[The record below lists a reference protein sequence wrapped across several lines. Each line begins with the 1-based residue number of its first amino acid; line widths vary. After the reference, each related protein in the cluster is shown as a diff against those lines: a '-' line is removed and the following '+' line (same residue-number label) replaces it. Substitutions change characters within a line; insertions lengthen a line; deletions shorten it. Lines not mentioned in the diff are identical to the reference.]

1 MIAPIVAV
9 TQDQL
14 AEARDAMAGRVAVVM
29 TMGALHAG
37 HVQLI
42 RTARELADS
51 VLVTIFVNPLQFGA
65 GEDLDRYPRP
75 LDADLETCAVESVD
89 VVFTPDVKVVY
100 PPDEQ
105 VAHQHSGWL
114 GEQLEGAIRPG
125 HFDGVLTV
133 VARLLEL
140 TRPDVALFGEKDAQQ
155 LELIRRMVAD
165 HPYPVELV
173 AVPIVREADG
183 LALSSRNRYL
193 DAGQRQDALALSK
206 ALASGAAAVEN
217 GAAAVRAAALNV
229 LCDAPGVEVDYV
241 EVVDDESWEPAGD
254 QASRARILVAA
265 RVGPTRLIDNVLL
278 DLGTPRTSA
287 G

>member
-1 MIAPIVAV
+1 VTAPVVAK
-9 TQDQL
+9 TPERL
-14 AEARDAMAGRVAVVM
+14 AGARDALAGRVAVVM

-37 HVQLI
+37 HVELI
-42 RTARELADS
+42 RTARRSADA

-65 GEDLDRYPRP
+65 GEDLDRYPRT
-75 LDADLETCAVESVD
+75 LEADLETCAAEAVD
-89 VVFTPDVKVVY
+89 VVFAPDTDVVY
-100 PPDEQ
+100 PPDQ
-105 VAHQHSGWL
+105 PVARQHSGAL

-140 TRPDVALFGEKDAQQ
+140 IRPDVAVFGDKDAQQ

-165 HPYPVELV
+165 HPYQVEILG
-173 AVPIVREADG
+173 VPIVREPDG

-193 DAGQRQDALALSK
+193 DPTQRQDALALSK
-206 ALASGAAAVEN
+206 ALACGAAAARD
-217 GAAAVRAAALNV
+217 GAAAVRAATLAV
-229 LCDAPGVEVDYV
+229 LTAAPGVAADYV
-241 EVVDDESWEPAGD
+241 VVVDDETWEPAD
-254 QASRARILVAA
+254 ADTRQARILVAA

-278 DLGTPRTSA
+278 DLGTPRTAA